1 MRFVAKLAIFTPA
14 VLVLGLSVNAANAFV
29 APVPAPHV
37 APLIEPV
44 AMCGHTCRSGGRYIP
59 GPPEV
64 CYRRGMEYC
73 GSSRPGVSVGVPG
86 MGVEIRGPRVE
97 RERNCRTVTVERSD
111 GSVTRRRSCD

>member
-44 AMCGHTCRSGGRYIP
+44 AMCGYTCRSGGRYIP

-64 CYRRGMEYC
+64 CHRRGLE
-73 GSSRPGVSVGVPG
+73 
-86 MGVEIRGPRVE
+86 
-97 RERNCRTVTVERSD
+97 
-111 GSVTRRRSCD
+111 